1 MKSIDEE
8 YCKRVFDD
16 YLRHDVLIEASHW
29 EDVEQKDEPPDYY
42 LTFDDKCYAVE
53 VTILMSNLVSEGIN
67 QPYAAMLKS
76 IDKLK
81 DKIQKQAENLRLLD
95 GVYTIS
101 INKPIPN
108 FKKKHDIIT
117 KEALSY
123 MQSYFGEKDAA
134 EQFIF
139 REHRIKISIKKIHS
153 NKRYIAINGPTLI
166 KWEGEAGDELLS
178 IMNSAVETKMNK
190 LTKLKEDKILLLYD
204 GYHLASKAQFMKCAS
219 KINSVQFFAMIYI
232 VNADDSG
239 FLLYKKNEINSEKLD
254 FDYYD
259 F

>member
-8 YCKRVFDD
+8 YCKRVFDN
-16 YLRHDVLIEASHW
+16 YLRHDVLIEATHW
-29 EDVEQKDEPPDYY
+29 KDVEQKDEPPDYY

-53 VTILMSNLVSEGIN
+53 VTILMSNLVSERIN

-95 GVYTIS
+95 GVYTIL

-134 EQFIF
+134 ELFIF
-139 REHRIKISIKKIHS
+139 SEHRIKISIKKNHT

-178 IMNSAVETKMNK
+178 IMNSAIEIKMNK
-190 LTKLKEDKILLLYD
+190 LTKLKENKILLLYD
-204 GYHLASKAQFMKCAS
+204 GYHLASKAQFMKCVS
-219 KINSVQFFAMIYI
+219 KINSVQFFAMIYV

-239 FLLYKKNEINSEKLD
+239 FLLYKKK
-254 FDYYD
+254 
-259 F
+259 